1 MNRRAKVN
9 LLFTVALILW
19 LVLLWFANGAIM
31 YLIAYGC
38 MGYLVGKLIDKGIN
52 KFIDK
57 YWSEQ

>member
-1 MNRRAKVN
+1 MSRLAKKN
-9 LLFTVALILW
+9 LLFFVAMILW
-19 LVLLWFANGAIM
+19 LVLLWFANGTIM

-38 MGYLVGKLIDKGIN
+38 MGYLVSKLLDKGIN

>member
-1 MNRRAKVN
+1 MSRLAKEN
-9 LLFTVALILW
+9 MLFFVALSLW

-38 MGYLVGKLIDKGIN
+38 MGYLVSKLIDKGIN

>member
-1 MNRRAKVN
+1 MSRRTKAN
-9 LLFTVALILW
+9 LLFFVALILW
-19 LVLLWFANGAIM
+19 LVLLWFANGTIM

-38 MGYLVGKLIDKGIN
+38 MGYLVGKLLDKGIN